1 MTDQRDNPASKEPGP
16 RPLGTRRPDPNLK
29 RGPAIKTGIAEADKR
44 ARTGTAEEPVR
55 NTPPA
60 GAWNDTSSD

>member
-1 MTDQRDNPASKEPGP
+1 MEPDKSDRPADDTESEAAKIGQEP
-16 RPLGTRRPDPNLK
+16 
-29 RGPAIKTGIAEADKR
+29 RGVDKGVADADKK
-44 ARTGTAEEPVR
+44 ARTGKTEEPVR